1 MYWGLQ
7 CGGQRGGRL
16 WGDSG
21 SQEGDRIRAHGE
33 RLYRLFAHR
42 RLANRADRSSAAGTN
57 RTSTPSSNLSSLS
70 RSLSSSFPLHSPH
83 LTLSPTSSLLPSH
96 TSFLLSFSPYCKP
109 HLSPPSLSFLLSRIF
124 CECNPIPPSS
134 SFPVFYLMAD

>member
-57 RTSTPSSNLSSLS
+57 RTSTPSSNLSSLFRALS
-70 RSLSSSFPLHSPH
+70 RPLFLFTLLISPYPPPHLSCHPIPRSFYPSLHIANLISPLHPF
-83 LTLSPTSSLLPSH
+83 LSYSLASSVNAIPSLLPH
-96 TSFLLSFSPYCKP
+96 LFL
-109 HLSPPSLSFLLSRIF
+109 
-124 CECNPIPPSS
+124 SS
-134 SFPVFYLMAD
+134 I